1 MTGTAREARIGRRGL
16 KSRARRAVLALV
28 AAVTLLAV
36 PLAASSQEPPSSGT
50 GPRDGKAESGRFTAD
65 EPTRHREHAAR
76 AAQTAAASRASAAA
90 ALAAV
95 PCQGGMAGEYPCQ
108 NVDLMAQMPLN
119 TIGGG
124 SGNDIW
130 GWTDPQTSRE
140 YALVGR
146 SSGTSFVDITDPANP
161 VYLGNL
167 PTASVNSSWRD
178 VEVHNNHAYIVSEA
192 SGHGLQVFNL
202 TRLRNV
208 TNPPVTFT
216 ADARNT
222 SFSTAHTITVDAVS
236 GFAYVNGSNTCSGGP
251 RVFNLATPAS
261 PTFVACIA
269 GDGYTHD
276 AQAVVYHGPDTRYQG
291 RQILL
296 ASNEDTLTLWDVT
309 SKTSPVQ
316 LSRTTYSGRGY
327 THQGWLTEDHR
338 FFFLNDELDEQNL
351 GHTTRTRVF
360 SAANLTSVALLG
372 FYSGPTSAID
382 HQLFVKGRFVYESN
396 YTAGL
401 RILDTTNAANPST
414 ITQAAFFDVHPANN
428 NPTFNGTWA
437 NYPFFASG
445 TVVVNSIERGLFVL
459 RPDLSTN
466 PPTTVF
472 TDDFETARGWTTNAG
487 GTDTATTGQW
497 QRADPAATSSG
508 VALQLGT
515 TTSGVN
521 DLVTGASAGASAGA
535 NDIDGGV
542 TTVRSPA
549 ITLPSTGT
557 LTLSLQWY
565 LAHLNNAS
573 SADFFRV
580 SVTGTTTTTVFQQL
594 GAATTRAGAWSTA
607 TADLTPF
614 AGQTIR
620 IQVEAA
626 DAATGSLVEAGVDDV
641 RITRQL

>member
-1 MTGTAREARIGRRGL
+1 VRR
-16 KSRARRAVLALV
+16 VLTLV
-28 AAVTLLAV
+28 AAVTLLV
-36 PLAASSQEPPSSGT
+36 MPVAASGQESSSPNA
-50 GPRDGKAESGRFTAD
+50 GPRDGKARSGQMTAS
-65 EPTRHREHAAR
+65 E
-76 AAQTAAASRASAAA
+76 TAAPSREPATTREASAAA
-90 ALAAV
+90 LAVV

-119 TIGGG
+119 AIGGG

-146 SSGTSFVDITDPANP
+146 TSGTSFVDVTNPAVP

-167 PTASVNSSWRD
+167 PTATVNSSWRD
-178 VEVHNNHAYIVSEA
+178 IEVFNNHAYIVSEA

-208 TNPPVTFT
+208 TAPPVTFT

-222 SFSTAHTITVDAVS
+222 SFGSAHTVTIDPES

-251 RVFNLATPAS
+251 RIFNLATPAN
-261 PTFVACIA
+261 PTFAACLS

-316 LSRTTYSGRGY
+316 LSRTGYSGRGY
-327 THQGWLTEDHR
+327 THQGWLTENHQY
-338 FFFLNDELDEQNL
+338 FLLNDELDEQNF
-351 GHTTRTRVF
+351 GHNTRTRVF
-360 SAANLTSVALLG
+360 SMANLTSVALLG
-372 FYSGPTSAID
+372 FYSGPTPAID
-382 HQLFVKGRFVYESN
+382 HQLFIKGRFVYESN

-401 RILDTTNAANPST
+401 RIIDTTNVANPST
-414 ITQAAFFDVHPANN
+414 MTQAGFFDVHPANN
-428 NPTFNGTWA
+428 NRTFNGTWA

-459 RPDLSTN
+459 RPNLSTN

-472 TDDFETARGWTTNAG
+472 ADTFETAQGWTTNAA
-487 GTDTATTGQW
+487 GTDTATVGLW
-497 QRADPAATSSG
+497 QRGDPAGTASG
-508 VALQLGT
+508 TTTLQLGT

-535 NDIDGGV
+535 NDVDGGV

-549 ITLPSTGT
+549 ITLPASGT

-565 LAHLNNAS
+565 LAHLSNAS

-580 SVTGTTTTTVFQQL
+580 NVIGTTTTTVFQRS
-594 GAATTRAGAWSTA
+594 GAATNRAGAWATA

-614 AGQTIR
+614 AGQTVR
-620 IQVEAA
+620 IQIETA
-626 DAATGSLVEAGVDDV
+626 DASTGSLIEAGVDDV